1 MFKLDAGQ
9 GNGHSK
15 FSGRE
20 FLISG
25 TGCMQLQVH
34 RIVEQP
40 QNFNVRLTLVGCNAY
55 NTKCLPL

>member
-1 MFKLDAGQ
+1 
-9 GNGHSK
+9 
-15 FSGRE
+15 
-20 FLISG
+20 
-25 TGCMQLQVH
+25 MQLQVH